1 MTSIAQNFLSI
12 QETLNQKLS
21 LEWKEKGWPYPDAM
35 FTEATEAYNHLNWEW
50 WRAIDRKID
59 WDQVKLEI
67 VDVGHFLFSEVMAE
81 GYENIFEKHVKIHSD
96 YKNFS
101 GEIDVAYLKRR
112 IKCLISD
119 ILDYDNEKNTNR
131 GDEDYDVHAVKG
143 TFFSQLLYSFFDVVS
158 ALNLTISDFYALF
171 VGKVCLNQL
180 RWKNGYKKGIYDP
193 SIDIADDKYR
203 DFYIKIWD
211 GVEDNVWLSEHAAQ
225 LNSDQPGFKDRLFAD
240 LEVKY
245 NQVYTKAWDWVK

>member
-158 ALNLTISDFYALF
+158 ALKLTISDFYALF

-180 RWKNGYKKGIYDP
+180 RWKNGYKKGIYSPDVY
-193 SIDIADDKYR
+193 SNREY
-203 DFYIKIWD
+203 YIKTWN
-211 GVEDNVWLSEHAAQ
+211 GVEDNVWLSETAAK
-225 LNSDQPGFKDRLFAD
+225 LNPASDTFKAE
-240 LEVKY
+240 LESLLDEKY
-245 NQVYTKAWDWVK
+245 KQVYDAVWDPVLKGK